1 LVYHISKKFR
11 DEPRARGGL
20 MRLREFIMKDAYT
33 LDTSE
38 AALDTFYPKM
48 LQAYYNIFER
58 AGTPAIA
65 INADVG
71 AMGGKSSHEFVVPHE
86 NGEDTYITSEDGSY
100 SANVEAA
107 EFIRE
112 GEKPGEL
119 ALLTKVETANCKT
132 IAQVADFIGVPTSQ
146 TLKAVFYW
154 WSPAVG
160 READGRFIFGLVRG
174 DLEVNEVKMINALG
188 GGMLR
193 PATDEEIKAAGATP
207 GYASP
212 IGLEVAP
219 NLQSAGVYVLAD
231 LSIEAGGNFVVGA
244 NDDGY
249 HYTGANYPR
258 DHTIS
263 QMADIAQA
271 DTGHK
276 APNGSRLVARRCIEA
291 GHCFKLGTRYSKAT
305 NATYLDENG
314 QPQLIFMGSYGIGL
328 DRLMATVVELHHDE
342 YGIIWP
348 DSVAPYQIHL
358 MHLGKGDDVR
368 EAADKLYADL
378 TRAGYEVLYDDR
390 ELSAGVKFN
399 DADLIGI
406 PWRVAVGGR
415 GLKEG
420 KVEVKR
426 RSESERSDV
435 PLAEIEAFLKENI

>member
-1 LVYHISKKFR
+1 
-11 DEPRARGGL
+11 
-20 MRLREFIMKDAYT
+20 
-33 LDTSE
+33 
-38 AALDTFYPKM
+38 
-48 LQAYYNIFER
+48 
-58 AGTPAIA
+58 
-65 INADVG
+65 
-71 AMGGKSSHEFVVPHE
+71 
-86 NGEDTYITSEDGSY
+86 
-100 SANVEAA
+100 
-107 EFIRE
+107 
-112 GEKPGEL
+112 
-119 ALLTKVETANCKT
+119 
-132 IAQVADFIGVPTSQ
+132 
-146 TLKAVFYW
+146 
-154 WSPAVG
+154 
-160 READGRFIFGLVRG
+160 
-174 DLEVNEVKMINALG
+174 
-188 GGMLR
+188 
-193 PATDEEIKAAGATP
+193 
-207 GYASP
+207 
-212 IGLEVAP
+212 
-219 NLQSAGVYVLAD
+219 LAD

-258 DHTIS
+258 DHAIS

-276 APNGSRLVARRCIEA
+276 APNGSRLEARRCIEA
-291 GHCFKLGTRYSKAT
+291 GHCFKLGTRYSAAT

-314 QPQLIFMGSYGIGL
+314 QPQFIFMGSYGIGL

-348 DSVAPYQIHL
+348 ASVAPYQIHL
-358 MHLGKGDDVR
+358 LHLGKGDDVR

-406 PWRVAVGGR
+406 PWRIAVGGR

-435 PLAEIEAFLKENI
+435 LLAEIEAFLKEKI